1 MKVRGI
7 FCGTTAATNE
17 EYRTVLKRRNIW
29 MVILMLAGALIAG
42 SALYAEQAGKTALPE
57 YSIGVY
63 CGFGAGIALAGL
75 ILLIRNMI
83 LMGNEGKLKQDR
95 LENSDERIR
104 EISNRACRSSLAILV
119 LALVVGG
126 MIGGI
131 FEPIL
136 VKMMILLV
144 DVFGLSYIGSYNYYK
159 RKM

>member
-144 DVFGLSYIGSYNYYK
+144 DVFALSYIGSYNYYK